1 MRKSAYSPVLDRT
14 VQSGPTIPKTGL
26 DCGLGVPDCTVR
38 SFLQSPFPS
47 DKKTRLYGPVSLKPD
62 RTAVWGCWTVRSGL
76 FQRSTNKATV
86 RTGPDRDQSNEMKL
100 SRSAERRCS
109 SERHN
114 AKWMGLEISDGF
126 YSIKVWFCNGVVVD
140 ERTLCS
146 AVNNS
151 VRQVGIR

>member
-26 DCGLGVPDCTVR
+26 DCGLGVLDCTVR

-47 DKKTRLYGPVSLKPD
+47 DKKTGLYGPVSLKPD

-86 RTGPDRDQSNEMKL
+86 WTGPDRGQSILYGYEPDHMN
-100 SRSAERRCS
+100 
-109 SERHN
+109 
-114 AKWMGLEISDGF
+114 I
-126 YSIKVWFCNGVVVD
+126 
-140 ERTLCS
+140 
-146 AVNNS
+146 
-151 VRQVGIR
+151 